1 MKSTP
6 ANVHGMS
13 WKNYSKSQIITI
25 NAVLCALVLIFV
37 AFPIQIGI
45 LSLAVIP
52 IIAIII
58 SAETLGVVNGMITG
72 LFFGIISLVGQLI
85 RPSVLSF
92 AFYNPMIS
100 VLPRIL
106 IGVASYYSIRGIC
119 KLFPKIPALVANGV
133 GAFCGVL
140 TNTVGVL
147 GMIMLFYYGRPLG
160 SGGSAIGF
168 PWLAGIL
175 LTNSILEAVVCTLLT
190 PPLVIAVQKVCQM
203 TARKR

>member
-1 MKSTP
+1 MKTAS
-6 ANVHGMS
+6 ASINGMS

-52 IIAIII
+52 IIAIVI
-58 SAETLGVVNGMITG
+58 SAETLGVLNGMITG
-72 LFFGIISLVGQLI
+72 LFFGLVSLIGQLI
-85 RPSVLSF
+85 RPTVLSF
-92 AFYNPMIS
+92 AFYNPLVSI
-100 VLPRIL
+100 LPRIL
-106 IGVASYYSIRGIC
+106 IGVASYYAIRLC
-119 KLFPKIPALVANGV
+119 FKLFPKMPPVIANGI

-175 LTNSILEAVVCTLLT
+175 VSNSILEAAVCTVLT
-190 PPLVIAVQKVCQM
+190 PPLVMAVKKVCQIS
-203 TARKR
+203 ARKR